1 MANRPKLTPFVVFL
15 LWCGSALGADK
26 PWLEVRSPHFRVIT
40 NGSEGDGRHVAGQFE
55 FMRSVFSSQFPGFR
69 FDPPEPLLILAPLDQ
84 DTARALVPQMWN
96 GRYLTMAGMFVSGW
110 EKQYALVRL
119 DSVISDR
126 NDPDP
131 YSTLYHEYT
140 HQFLHMNLRWLPVWL
155 DEGLAEF
162 YGYTRFEK
170 DKMYIGA
177 PPRSLTGVDVLNSR
191 VSVPLSTFIARQN
204 SISRDETDTQ
214 LFYAQAWAL
223 THFLTFGPGME
234 GGNRLKRFFNELQR
248 GVEQQK
254 AFVDAFGNIQTV
266 DEEYQKYIQR
276 FAFTTGVLP
285 APANIQEK
293 AFTTRRLSAAE
304 TQAELAGFEMRLPN
318 WDQVRLRAEA
328 ALKNDPKLA
337 LAHEDMAFSEFNEG
351 KDEDAVR
358 EFSQALDL
366 DNKMYMSLFAK
377 LMMSP
382 LATSDV
388 PADREALKQGL
399 QKIIEINPEFA
410 AAYVELAKV
419 SVAQGDLHEAFSY
432 SRKAEQLAP
441 FRAGYHILS
450 GEILRRMGRDR
461 DAATFAV
468 FVAERWGVPDH
479 DEAMELWN
487 RIPKASRGDE
497 VPQKPSYA
505 EDWKVAEGVV
515 KSVACHEHDFT
526 VTLDDGGQ
534 LRTFHG
540 KSVGTGF
547 SDTLW
552 VGDHFN
558 RCFHVDGLRG
568 VVHYKSPDKSTA
580 DGLINVSFRDD
591 LPTAHEPAAAAQ
603 AQSKIP

>member
-1 MANRPKLTPFVVFL
+1 MTKRPKLTTFIVFV
-15 LWCGSALGADK
+15 LWCGYAFGAEK

-55 FMRSVFSSQFPGFR
+55 LMRSVFVSQFPGFR
-69 FDPPEPLLILAPLDQ
+69 FDPPEPLLILAPRDQ

-96 GRYLTMAGMFVSGW
+96 GRYLTIAGVFVHGW

-119 DSVISDR
+119 DAVISDR

-140 HQFLHMNLRWLPVWL
+140 HQFLHMNFRWLPVWL

-162 YGYTRFEK
+162 YAYTRFEK

-177 PPRSLTGVDVLNSR
+177 PPKALSR
-191 VSVPLSTFIARQN
+191 VEFLDSRESVPLKTFIARRY
-204 SISRDETDTQ
+204 SISRDDIDTR
-214 LFYAQAWAL
+214 LFYTQAWAL
-223 THFLTFGPGME
+223 THFLTFGPGMD
-234 GGNRLKRFFNELQR
+234 GGDRLKRFFNELQR

-254 AFVDAFGNIQTV
+254 AFVDAFGSIEAV

-285 APANIQEK
+285 APANIEEK
-293 AFTTRRLSAAE
+293 AFTTRRLSEAE
-304 TQAELAGFEMRLPN
+304 TQAELAGFEMGLRN
-318 WDQVRLRAEA
+318 WDQVHQRIDT
-328 ALKNDPKLA
+328 ALKDDSKLA
-337 LAHEDMAFSEFNEG
+337 LAHEEIGFLDFNEG

-366 DNKMYMSLFAK
+366 DNKMYLSLFAK

-382 LATSDV
+382 LATSEV

-399 QKIIEINPEFA
+399 QKVIDINPEFA
-410 AAYVELAKV
+410 AAYVELAKA
-419 SVAQGDLHEAFSY
+419 SVAQGDLAKAFSY

-441 FRAGYHILS
+441 FRAGYHTLT
-450 GEILRRMGRDR
+450 GEILRRMGRDG
-461 DAATFAV
+461 DAAAFAV
-468 FVAERWGVPDH
+468 FVADRWGVPDH

-505 EDWKVAEGVV
+505 EDWKVEEGVV
-515 KSVACHEHDFT
+515 KSVTCHEHDFT

-534 LRTFHG
+534 LHTFHG
-540 KSVGTGF
+540 KNIGTGF

-558 RCFHVDGLRG
+558 RCFHVNGLRG
-568 VVHYKSPDKSTA
+568 VVHYKSSDKSTG
-580 DGLINVSFRDD
+580 DNLINVSFRDD
-591 LPTAHEPAAAAQ
+591 LPTAHQPAAAAQ
-603 AQSKIP
+603 VQGKNP